1 MGGLDAVVFT
11 AGIGENA
18 SYIRSGAC
26 RDLEFMG
33 IDIDDAK
40 NTAPSNQPREIQK
53 DGAKVK
59 VFVIPT
65 NEELVSLFPP
75 VVEHVRRIGRIR

>member
-1 MGGLDAVVFT
+1 
-11 AGIGENA
+11 
-18 SYIRSGAC
+18 
-26 RDLEFMG
+26 MG

-40 NTAPSNQPREIQK
+40 STAPSDQPREIQK

-65 NEELVSLFPP
+65 NEELEIATQTYNLLLKQ
-75 VVEHVRRIGRIR
+75 G